1 MLEKIVKIF
10 GYSLLGLT
18 VLIILHFFVFD
29 LGSLNT
35 QLAETGDLPS
45 DVKSFKIMEIGQG
58 WSATILFY
66 AIALTIIEFIIVI
79 ASLLWQIIA
88 VVINDKSKAPAV
100 IGTVLVIGVIIAVSY
115 FVLASSEIPVFL
127 GSDTMNITGGT
138 CRAIETGLYV
148 LYITLGLTFFA
159 AIYSEVSKFWK

>member
-1 MLEKIVKIF
+1 
-10 GYSLLGLT
+10 
-18 VLIILHFFVFD
+18 
-29 LGSLNT
+29 
-35 QLAETGDLPS
+35 
-45 DVKSFKIMEIGQG
+45 MEIGQG